1 MRRGKADSHLH
12 WLSGWEPQ
20 GKCGIQSVP
29 RRTRAWRSKWVLL
42 EQWGAV
48 KECWRSHTRGL
59 NASAHAHGTN
69 NTIFSPWNIHH
80 KHISIYNNGWILSSL
95 ALSLTKSNRLL
106 FIHYKDLS
114 NRFSVFIRLSV
125 YSSLALWK
133 GHLGG
138 VQSKTMM
145 VISVTGK
152 QTL

>member
-1 MRRGKADSHLH
+1 MQMLIMQDVKIHVEVRLEV
-12 WLSGWEPQ
+12 LSFWVISLWAGLQ
-20 GKCGIQSVP
+20 
-29 RRTRAWRSKWVLL
+29 RSKWVLL

-59 NASAHAHGTN
+59 NALAHAHGTN

-80 KHISIYNNGWILSSL
+80 KYISIYNNGWILNSL

-106 FIHYKDLS
+106 FIHYKELS
-114 NRFSVFIRLSV
+114 NRFSVFRRLSV

-145 VISVTGK
+145 VISATGK